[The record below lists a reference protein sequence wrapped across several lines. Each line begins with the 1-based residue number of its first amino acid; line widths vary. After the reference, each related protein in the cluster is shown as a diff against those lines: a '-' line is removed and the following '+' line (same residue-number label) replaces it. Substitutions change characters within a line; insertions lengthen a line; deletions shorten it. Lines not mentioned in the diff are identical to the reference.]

1 MSGYFYI
8 DPDDEDDLRQ
18 EAFQVMIAEIW
29 QNANGAERK
38 VIARERGAFGIID
51 KAWRDLTPTE
61 FRIWQECL
69 RADYYAKLMADEMP
83 EDLPW

>member
-1 MSGYFYI
+1 MGGYFYI

-38 VIARERGAFGIID
+38 VYHASVR
-51 KAWRDLTPTE
+51 
-61 FRIWQECL
+61 QS
-69 RADYYAKLMADEMP
+69 
-83 EDLPW
+83 